1 MLINLISQIY
11 IPELKEEYINKI
23 KKKKKTTIEGEHD
36 KKNKTKI
43 GLDETLEIFNKKK
56 SKEVI
61 INDLQHEIGNIKKEI
76 IEFKNELKDIRT

>member
-1 MLINLISQIY
+1 M
-11 IPELKEEYINKI
+11 
-23 KKKKKTTIEGEHD
+23 
-36 KKNKTKI
+36 NKTKI

-56 SKEVI
+56 SKEVT

>member
-11 IPELKEEYINKI
+11 IPELKEEYLNKQ
-23 KKKKKTTIEGEHD
+23 KKKKTTIEGEHD

-56 SKEVI
+56 SKEVT

>member
-11 IPELKEEYINKI
+11 IPELKEEYLNKL
-23 KKKKKTTIEGEHD
+23 KKKTTIEGEHD

-56 SKEVI
+56 SKEVT
-61 INDLQHEIGNIKKEI
+61 INDLQHEIGNIQKEI